1 VSFVVAGADEGI
13 VIVGDV
19 LFSGSIGR
27 TDLWG
32 GSFQVLE
39 QSIRQ
44 QLYTL
49 DDKTRVVCGH
59 GPDTTIERERRTN
72 PFVRG

>member
-1 VSFVVAGADEGI
+1 

-27 TDLWG
+27 TDLFG
-32 GSFQVLE
+32 GSFAILE
-39 QSIRQ
+39 RSIRE

-49 DDKTRVVCGH
+49 PDETRVVCGH
-59 GPDTTIERERRTN
+59 GPDTTIGHERRSN